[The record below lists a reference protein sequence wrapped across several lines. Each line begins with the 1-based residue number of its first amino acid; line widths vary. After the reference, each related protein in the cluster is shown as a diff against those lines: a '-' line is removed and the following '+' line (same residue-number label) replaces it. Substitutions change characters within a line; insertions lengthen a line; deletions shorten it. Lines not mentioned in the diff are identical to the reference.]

1 MEYLIKRIQQISNA
15 VWWNIIVRLSDE
27 PVKHLFCSSICSPDI
42 IDELDR
48 HSYDEALFDGGI
60 YSFHNFCYFMHYITL
75 DSLRFGTIT
84 LILVIFCRHLV
95 KFCGNFTHLGD
106 ARVIKRST

>member
-48 HSYDEALFDGGI
+48 HSYDEALFDGI
-60 YSFHNFCYFMHYITL
+60 WLNFVETL
-75 DSLRFGTIT
+75 PIWVMQG
-84 LILVIFCRHLV
+84 
-95 KFCGNFTHLGD
+95 
-106 ARVIKRST
+106 